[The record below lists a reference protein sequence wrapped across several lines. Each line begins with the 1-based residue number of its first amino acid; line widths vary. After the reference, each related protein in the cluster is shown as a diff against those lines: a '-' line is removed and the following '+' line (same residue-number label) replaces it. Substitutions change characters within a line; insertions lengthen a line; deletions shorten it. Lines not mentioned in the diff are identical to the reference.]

1 MVVGVGQGP
10 CREVVRQRSCSLEG
24 SNVVVVEVRRR
35 DQVDR
40 VEGLVEAVGML
51 VEVGVDVGQSTRLIQ
66 GGGCAGWTRLF
77 ESK

>member
-51 VEVGVDVGQSTRLIQ
+51 VEVGVDVSQPPRLVQ